1 MRRFV
6 STSKSKIQNV
16 VLINS
21 FLIRIIVHCLKTF
34 ASFEISLEALE
45 VFLTMVFRLLKE
57 QCHYLYII
65 LCDYEFR

>member
-21 FLIRIIVHCLKTF
+21 FLIRSIVHCLKTF

-45 VFLTMVFRLLKE
+45 VVFSTMIFQLLKE
-57 QCHYLYII
+57 QYYFYII
-65 LCDYEFR
+65 SVV